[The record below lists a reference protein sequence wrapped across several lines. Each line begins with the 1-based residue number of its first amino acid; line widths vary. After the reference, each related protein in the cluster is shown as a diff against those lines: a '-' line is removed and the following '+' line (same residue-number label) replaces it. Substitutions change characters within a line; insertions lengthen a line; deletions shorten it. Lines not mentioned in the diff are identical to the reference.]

1 MNFVECKEKYFII
14 VEGEERAIIRGTEK
28 RRRKESEKKL
38 AKYSKGKK
46 IFIFKA
52 VERN

>member
-14 VEGEERAIIRGTEK
+14 VEGEERAIIWGTEK
-28 RRRKESEKKL
+28 DVERKRKKL